1 MARKRAFIPPIER
14 VRNGFVFNIGNDER
28 ELVARLLTELSQL
41 LMGESS
47 DPRLI
52 RIFPPAYHLADDAEA
67 DAEYQR
73 LMREELVA
81 SRLSGITTVN
91 TALQGSG
98 PVDEETMI
106 AFIQA
111 INGLRLVLGTMLDV
125 DEDDDPD
132 QIDEDDPQVGEHH
145 LYNFLSWLLDWA
157 VRALGE
163 PVKQQET

>member
-14 VRNGFVFNIGNDER
+14 VRNGFVFNIGSDER

-106 AFIQA
+106 SFIQA

-125 DEDDDPD
+125 VEDHDPD
-132 QIDEDDPQVGEHH
+132 EIDEDDPLVSEHH

-157 VRALGE
+157 VQALGE
-163 PVKQQET
+163 PLTGPGT

>member
-14 VRNGFVFNIGNDER
+14 VRDGFTFNIGDDER
-28 ELVARLLTELSQL
+28 QLVTRLLTELSQL
-41 LMGESS
+41 LMGEPD
-47 DPRLI
+47 DPRLV

-91 TALQGSG
+91 AALQSG
-98 PVDEETMI
+98 EVASEETMV
-106 AFIQA
+106 AFVQA

-125 DEDDDPD
+125 SEDQDSDDIYDDDPLA
-132 QIDEDDPQVGEHH
+132 GEHH

-163 PVKQQET
+163 PISRPDT

>member
-41 LMGESS
+41 LMGESG

-132 QIDEDDPQVGEHH
+132 EIDEDDPLVGEHH